1 MTKIKIEK
9 IAEVFD
15 IENYDLILKNEDY
28 LNYIFFITYKS
39 KKILN
44 YTYLDNFILAENN
57 WFLYF
62 TNSLNSLFQINLK
75 DFSLKIYDKAT
86 CIFDIYFYK
95 NFIIIYD
102 EIEVLILNEN
112 LKILKGFDSKWII
125 EKFEIKENLL
135 YFCDE
140 YQNNFEFNLD
150 NL

>member
-28 LNYIFFITYKS
+28 LNYIFSITYKS

>member
-1 MTKIKIEK
+1 MANIKIEN
-9 IAEVFD
+9 INEVFD
-15 IENYDLILKNEDY
+15 PKNYDLILKNTYY
-28 LNYIFFITYKS
+28 LNHIYSITYKS

-75 DFSLKIYDKAT
+75 DFSLKIYEKAT
-86 CIFDIYFYK
+86 CIFDVYFYK

-102 EIEVLILNEN
+102 EIEVLILNED
-112 LKILKGFDSKWII
+112 LKFLKDFDSKWII
-125 EKFEIKENLL
+125 EKFEIKNNLL
-135 YFCDE
+135 FFSDE

>member
-1 MTKIKIEK
+1 MTNIKIET
-9 IAEVFD
+9 INEVFD
-15 IENYDLILKNEDY
+15 PKNYDLILKNEDY
-28 LNYIFFITYKS
+28 LNYIFSITYNS

-75 DFSLKIYDKAT
+75 DFSLKIYEKAT
-86 CIFDIYFYK
+86 CIFDVYFYK

-102 EIEVLILNEN
+102 EIEVLILNED
-112 LKILKGFDSKWII
+112 LKFLKDFDSKWII
-125 EKFEIKENLL
+125 EKFEIKNNLL
-135 YFCDE
+135 FFSDE
-140 YQNNFEFNLD
+140 YQNNFDFNLD

>member
-9 IAEVFD
+9 IVEVFD
-15 IENYDLILKNEDY
+15 TENYDLILKNEDY
-28 LNYIFFITYKS
+28 LNYIFSITYKS

-135 YFCDE
+135 YFSDE

>member
-1 MTKIKIEK
+1 M
-9 IAEVFD
+9 
-15 IENYDLILKNEDY
+15 
-28 LNYIFFITYKS
+28 
-39 KKILN
+39 
-44 YTYLDNFILAENN
+44 AENN

-135 YFCDE
+135 YFSDE